1 MKEAAVTA
9 NFALSEFTSSHTAER
24 LGIPN
29 TPDDIAM
36 GNLCNILIPGMQ
48 RIRDLLGVPVVVKS
62 GYRGRALNAA
72 VKGSPSSQHLTGNAC
87 DFVAPGYGS
96 PREVCELLVH
106 QSALIRFDQLICE
119 GSWVHVSFAANRRNQ
134 VLTAHFSAGGV
145 TYTQGLA

>member
-1 MKEAAVTA
+1 MKEIAVTA
-9 NFALSEFTSSHTAER
+9 NFALSEFTSSDTAER
-24 LGIPN
+24 LGIAN
-29 TPDDIAM
+29 TPDDVAM

-62 GYRGRALNAA
+62 GYRGRLLNAA

-87 DFVAPGYGS
+87 DFVAPGFGS
-96 PREVCELLVH
+96 PRQVCELLVH

-134 VLTAHFSAGGV
+134 VLTAHFTPGGV

>member
-1 MKEAAVTA
+1 MKEIAVTA
-9 NFALSEFTSSHTAER
+9 NFALSEFTSSDTAER
-24 LGIPN
+24 LGLPN

-48 RIRDLLGVPVVVKS
+48 RIRDLLDVPVVVKS
-62 GYRGRALNAA
+62 GYRGRLLNAA

-96 PREVCELLVH
+96 PRQVCELLVH
-106 QSALIRFDQLICE
+106 QAALIRFDQLICE

-134 VLTAHFSAGGV
+134 VLTAHFSNGGV

>member
-1 MKEAAVTA
+1 MKEIAVTA
-9 NFALSEFTSSHTAER
+9 NFALSEFTSSDTAER
-24 LGIPN
+24 LGIAN
-29 TPDDIAM
+29 TPDDVAM

-62 GYRGRALNAA
+62 GFRGRLLNAA

-96 PREVCELLVH
+96 PRQVCELLVH
-106 QSALIRFDQLICE
+106 QAALIRFDQLICE
-119 GSWVHVSFAANRRNQ
+119 GSWVHVSFAPNRRNQ
-134 VLTAHFSAGGV
+134 VLTAHFTPGGV